1 MANCNITSRTPIA
14 GSFFSTIGYI
24 PPVNPPVPT
33 RFCVSRPF
41 LPSIQSLKSMAYM
54 ETLCAHVLI
63 MPTSINANPDNS
75 RLIIEALSIEIQ
87 VCLSLLEKRPPLLRV
102 ALSP

>member
-1 MANCNITSRTPIA
+1 MANCNITSRPPIV

-24 PPVNPPVPT
+24 PPAPT

-41 LPSIQSLKSMAYM
+41 LPTIQSLKSMTYM
-54 ETLCAHVLI
+54 ETLCAQVCFL
-63 MPTSINANPDNS
+63 PTSINVNADNH
-75 RLIIEALSIEIQ
+75 RLIIEVRSIEIH
-87 VCLSLLEKRPPLLRV
+87 LSLSLVQKRPPWLHA

>member
-1 MANCNITSRTPIA
+1 MANCNITSRTPIV

-24 PPVNPPVPT
+24 PPVPT

-41 LPSIQSLKSMAYM
+41 LPSIQSLKSMTYM
-54 ETLCAHVLI
+54 ETLCAQVFIL
-63 MPTSINANPDNS
+63 PTSINVNPDNS
-75 RLIIEALSIEIQ
+75 RLLIEALSFEIPLR
-87 VCLSLLEKRPPLLRV
+87 LSLLEKRPPLLLA

>member
-24 PPVNPPVPT
+24 PPVPT

-41 LPSIQSLKSMAYM
+41 LPSIKSLKSMTYM
-54 ETLCAHVLI
+54 ETLCAHVLSL
-63 MPTSINANPDNS
+63 PTSINVNLDNR
-75 RLIIEALSIEIQ
+75 RLIIEALSIEIPL
-87 VCLSLLEKRPPLLRV
+87 CLSLLEKRPPLLL
-102 ALSP
+102 AAFSP